1 MRKTVFVHAAVWVSY
16 LVLMLLIARLSYPE
30 VSLPFWDNLVYIV
43 SVTLPFYASSLGAPL
58 LLRKKQFV
66 GFVGATLAL
75 FGAFLGIQYGV
86 ESVHHFRPS
95 PGPEATPFDPD
106 FFFGYYSYVFG
117 LYYVLGLGFWLA
129 GDRIARE
136 KTLREAERQ
145 KDRAEREA
153 LRTELALKTAE
164 LAFLKVQFNPH
175 FLYNTLN
182 YLYARA
188 LPLSDD
194 LAQGILHLS
203 DIMRYS
209 LHDSPDNRVT
219 LTEEITHLRKLIE
232 LYQARFSH
240 QLHVYF
246 RVEGQP
252 EHRRILPLVL
262 ISFAE
267 NAFKHGNLTD
277 ADDPLLIHLSATAD
291 TIAFTIQNKKGRPDR
306 VLSTRVGS
314 QNVQRRLALAYAD
327 KHQLRISEDEHHY
340 RCELIIREAP

>member
-1 MRKTVFVHAAVWVSY
+1 
-16 LVLMLLIARLSYPE
+16 MLLIARLTYPE
-30 VSLPFWDNLVYIV
+30 VPLQFWDNVVYIV

-58 LLRKKQFV
+58 LLRQKHFI
-66 GFVGATLAL
+66 GFVGTTLVL
-75 FGAFLGIQYGV
+75 YGAFLGIQYWV
-86 ESVHHFRPS
+86 ESVHHFQPS
-95 PGPEATPFDPD
+95 PGPEATPFNSA
-106 FFFGYYSYVFG
+106 FSFGYYSYVFG

-136 KTLREAERQ
+136 KALREAERQ
-145 KDRAEREA
+145 KDQAEREA

-188 LPLSDD
+188 LPLSDE
-194 LAQGILHLS
+194 LAQSILNLS

-209 LHDSPDNRVT
+209 LHESPDSRVT
-219 LTEEITHLRKLIE
+219 LTEEIHHLRKLIE

-246 RVEGQP
+246 QVEGHP

-262 ISFAE
+262 ISFTE
-267 NAFKHGNLTD
+267 NAFKHGHLTD
-277 ADDPLLIHLSATAD
+277 ADDPLLIHLSATTD
-291 TIAFTIQNKKGRPDR
+291 TIAFTIQNKKGRSDR
-306 VLSTRVGS
+306 VPSTHVGN

-327 KHQLRISEDEHHY
+327 KHQLSINEDEHYY